1 MSRDTSNRCRVR
13 PGTAGGCLVFETPT
27 ASPVLVTMTHFDA
40 LVFAAWLVA
49 IADKDGKAFDKI
61 LAEVKK

>member
-1 MSRDTSNRCRVR
+1 MSRDTSNRCKVR
-13 PGTAGGCLVFETPT
+13 PGTAGGYLVFETPT
-27 ASPVLVTMTHFDA
+27 SSPILVAMRNFDA

-49 IADKDGKAFDKI
+49 IADKDGKAFEKI